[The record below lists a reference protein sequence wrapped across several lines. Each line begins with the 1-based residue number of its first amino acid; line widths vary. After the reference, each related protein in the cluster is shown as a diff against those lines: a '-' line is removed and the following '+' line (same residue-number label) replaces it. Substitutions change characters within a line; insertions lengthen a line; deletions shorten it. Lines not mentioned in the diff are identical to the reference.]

1 MVEFNEIFRFLVRC
15 AMVLLG
21 SGMRDLELA
30 AVESRRKFRCVERSS
45 PEKGALY
52 ADERAKL
59 HRKLRPG
66 VNRARARTTDRALP
80 SDLAAP
86 CDDESF

>member
-1 MVEFNEIFRFLVRC
+1 MVEFNEIFRSLLRR

-30 AVESRRKFRCVERSS
+30 AVESGRNFRCVEHSP

-52 ADERAKL
+52 ADERAKP
-59 HRKLRPG
+59 HRKPRPG

-86 CDDESF
+86 CDDTSV